1 MDEKVHKLIKYVQ
14 QKVNYE
20 IQEAATGSVYLFK
33 DKYLLARIA
42 NHTPSK
48 SQGGS
53 CIKIFSLDY
62 DKGFCVEINRHLY
75 YYASYQKVGDLLV
88 HKYYIED
95 CEPELNIRTQ
105 LDEAKAQLGN
115 LKQLV
120 SSLQKTLNEVKSEKT
135 SLLSTITEL
144 KEQNKT
150 DSYLADLK
158 AARSKASEYKQT
170 ISDLKEE
177 NKILKND
184 CEEAADLIQKLTTDS
199 ELREMLT
206 TKGKKYFIDNFPE
219 DIQKLL
225 MEVIKEYYDS

>member
-48 SQGGS
+48 SRGGS
-53 CIKIFSLDY
+53 CIKVFSLDY

-75 YYASYQKVGDLLV
+75 YYASYQKVGDLLI

-95 CEPELNIRTQ
+95 CEPELNMQTQ
-105 LDEAKAQLGN
+105 LDKAKSQLVH

-120 SSLQKTLNEVKSEKT
+120 DSLQDTLNKVNSEKT

-144 KEQNKT
+144 KEHNKT

-158 AARSKASEYKQT
+158 IARSKASEYKQT
-170 ISDLKEE
+170 ISDLEEE

-206 TKGKKYFIDNFPE
+206 TKDKKYFIDNFPE
-219 DIQKLL
+219 DIQELL

>member
-1 MDEKVHKLIKYVQ
+1 MDEKVHKLIRYVQ

-20 IQEAATGSVYLFK
+20 IQEATTGSIYLYK
-33 DKYLLARIA
+33 DNRILARIA

-53 CIKIFSLDY
+53 CVKVFSLDY

-75 YYASYQKVGDLLV
+75 YYASYQKAGDLLI

-95 CEPELNIRTQ
+95 CEPELNMQTQ
-105 LDEAKAQLGN
+105 LDRAKAQLGN

-120 SSLQKTLNEVKSEKT
+120 DSLQNTLNKVNSEKT

-144 KEQNKT
+144 KELNKT
-150 DSYLADLK
+150 DVYLADLK

-170 ISDLKEE
+170 ISDLKEK
-177 NKILKND
+177 NKILEND
-184 CEEAADLIQKLTTDS
+184 CEEAAELIQKLTTDS

-206 TKGKKYFIDNFPE
+206 IKGKKYFIDNFPK
-219 DIQKLL
+219 DIQELL
-225 MEVIKEYYDS
+225 IEVIKEYYDS

>member
-53 CIKIFSLDY
+53 CIKVFSLDY

-105 LDEAKAQLGN
+105 LDEAKSQLGS

-144 KEQNKT
+144 KEHNKT

-225 MEVIKEYYDS
+225 IEVIKEYYDS

>member
-105 LDEAKAQLGN
+105 LDEAKSQLGS
-115 LKQLV
+115 LKQSV
-120 SSLQKTLNEVKSEKT
+120 SSLQKTLNEVNSEKT

-144 KEQNKT
+144 KEHNKT

>member
-33 DKYLLARIA
+33 GKYLLARIA

-75 YYASYQKVGDLLV
+75 YYASYQKVGDLLI

-95 CEPELNIRTQ
+95 CEPELNIQTQ
-105 LDEAKAQLGN
+105 LDGAKSQLGN

-120 SSLQKTLNEVKSEKT
+120 SSLQKTLNEVNSEKT

-144 KEQNKT
+144 KEHNKT

-177 NKILKND
+177 NKVLKND

-199 ELREMLT
+199 NLREMLT
-206 TKGKKYFIDNFPE
+206 TNGKKYFIDNFPK
-219 DIQKLL
+219 DIQDLL